1 MFVQCTMTKKERSKS
16 IFQPSKT
23 HFCNGP
29 CYLAYVRKTYLL
41 EGGQEM
47 STPIV
52 ESHTKFLNSWMI
64 QVGKKSAPKE
74 EKFVHNSCFDLYSL

>member
-47 STPIV
+47 STP
-52 ESHTKFLNSWMI
+52 F
-64 QVGKKSAPKE
+64 KKKVTRNCKTLEWSRSKKKNSAPKV
-74 EKFVHNSCFDLYSL
+74 EKFVYDS

>member
-1 MFVQCTMTKKERSKS
+1 MYAMMTIFFQTLRFSSKYIHEFCIRFSLGKMSGEGYVCSVHYDKKERSKS

-29 CYLAYVRKTYLL
+29 CYLAYVSKTYLL

-47 STPIV
+47 GTP
-52 ESHTKFLNSWMI
+52 
-64 QVGKKSAPKE
+64 
-74 EKFVHNSCFDLYSL
+74 